1 MLSYLL
7 EVHVCWL
14 LFYALYAASLSK
26 EKYFHTNRWYLMA
39 TFILGLFLPLLQL
52 SQFNSAALGS
62 IPEVYL
68 PVYVLLGQDT
78 GTHGTGAGWG
88 GWIPA
93 AYWVG
98 AIILGLRYLVSLAG
112 IGMLYLSGSKTARNG
127 YILVQ
132 SDRIR
137 TPFSYF
143 NMLFLPATSNIA
155 AEERRMILRHEEAHI
170 RGMHSLDLTLIEF
183 VRIFFWF
190 SPVVSLY
197 RRSIQNT
204 HEFVADAAVLRH
216 CDAQQYG
223 RLLISFSPEVFSREP
238 ILANHFF
245 QSQLKKRIVMMARH
259 SSNQLSLL
267 KYLLVIPLMMMM
279 FFVLS
284 CKEAIDE
291 AMQPLASAAAKT
303 GAPGPEPFRRVEKQP
318 EFPGG
323 VDSMLNF
330 MQRTL
335 VYPESEKTAGIEG
348 TVILQFVVG
357 EDGSIRDPH
366 ILRSIGQAFDEEVL
380 RMIALMPDW
389 TPGMQDGQPAEV
401 KMTLPVRFKL

>member
-7 EVHVCWL
+7 EVHICWL

-39 TFILGLFLPLLQL
+39 TFILSLFLPLLQL
-52 SQFNSAALGS
+52 SQFSSAALGV

-68 PVYVLLGQDT
+68 PVYILLGQDT
-78 GTHGTGAGWG
+78 GVHATGSNWGSWVQAG
-88 GWIPA
+88 
-93 AYWVG
+93 YWVG
-98 AIILGLRYLVSLAG
+98 VAVFGLRYLISLAG
-112 IGMLYLSGSKTARNG
+112 IGMLYVKGNKSARNG

-132 SDRIR
+132 GETVR

-143 NMLFLPATSNIA
+143 NMLFLPPASNIA
-155 AEERRMILRHEEAHI
+155 AEEHKMITRHEEAHI
-170 RGMHSLDLTLIEF
+170 RGLHSLDLTLVEF
-183 VRIFFWF
+183 IRIFLWF

-204 HEFVADAAVLRH
+204 HEFLADAAVLRH
-216 CDAQQYG
+216 CDAVQYG
-223 RLLISFSPEVFSREP
+223 RLLINFVPGTMSRQP
-238 ILANHFF
+238 VLANHFF

-267 KYLLVIPLMMMM
+267 KYLLVIPLIMMM

-291 AMQPLASAAAKT
+291 AMQPPASATPRADT
-303 GAPGPEPFRRVEKQP
+303 SEVEPFRRVEKMP

-323 VDSMLNF
+323 TDSMLHF

-348 TVILQFVVG
+348 TVVLEFVVG
-357 EDGSIRDPH
+357 KDGGVRDPR
-366 ILRSIGQAFDEEVL
+366 IMRSIGPAFDEEVL
-380 RMIALMPDW
+380 RMVTLMPDW
-389 TPGMQDGQPAEV
+389 APGVQDGQRTEI